1 MAARKSKHMNR
12 INELDPSGVHQIF
25 LNCLGARRWAQE
37 MTQDRPYAHA
47 QALVEKA
54 AQAWEKLG
62 RDDWLEAFGAHPKI
76 GDIESLKAKYSAT
89 KNLAESEQS
98 GVTQASQQVLEE
110 LAAKNKEYEEK
121 FGYIFIVCAT
131 GKTADEMLNI
141 LRSRIVNSSNEELK
155 KAIEEQKKITRLRL
169 EKLS

>member
-1 MAARKSKHMNR
+1 MNH
-12 INELDPSGVHQIF
+12 INELDPTGAQQLF
-25 LNCLGARRWAQE
+25 LNCCGARRWAEE
-37 MTQDRPYAHA
+37 MTHGRPYVSD

-54 AQAWEKLG
+54 QQAWEQFG

-76 GDIESLKAKYSAT
+76 GDIESLKAKYGAT
-89 KNLAESEQS
+89 KNLAASEQS
-98 GVTQASQQVLEE
+98 GVAQASQQVLEE

-141 LRSRIVNSSNEELK
+141 LRSRIVNSPDEELK
-155 KAIEEQKKITRLRL
+155 IAIEEQKKITRLRL
-169 EKLS
+169 EKLP

>member
-1 MAARKSKHMNR
+1 MNR
-12 INELDPSGVHQIF
+12 INELDPTSAQQLF
-25 LNCLGARRWAQE
+25 LNCCGARCWAEE
-37 MTQDRPYAHA
+37 MTQGRPYASD
-47 QALVEKA
+47 QALFERA
-54 AQAWEKLG
+54 AQAWEKLSS
-62 RDDWLEAFGAHPKI
+62 DDWLEAFGAHPKI

-141 LRSRIVNSSNEELK
+141 LRSRIVNSPEKELK
-155 KAIEEQKKITRLRL
+155 NAIEEQKKITRLRL
-169 EKLS
+169 EKLT

>member
-1 MAARKSKHMNR
+1 MQMNR
-12 INELDPSGVHQIF
+12 INELDPTSAHQIF
-25 LNCLGARRWAQE
+25 FNCCGARRWAEE
-37 MTQDRPYAHA
+37 MTQGRPYASA

-54 AQAWEKLG
+54 EQAWEKLG
-62 RDDWLEAFGAHPKI
+62 HDDWLEAFGAHPKI

-89 KNLAESEQS
+89 KNLAASEQS

-141 LRSRIVNSSNEELK
+141 LKARIVNSFDEELK

-169 EKLS
+169 EKLP

>member
-1 MAARKSKHMNR
+1 MNR
-12 INELDPSGVHQIF
+12 INELDPTGAHQIF
-25 LNCLGARRWAQE
+25 LNCCGARRWAEE
-37 MTQDRPYAHA
+37 MTQGRPYARD

-54 AQAWEKLG
+54 VEAWEKLG

-89 KNLAESEQS
+89 KNLAVSEQS
-98 GVTQASQQVLEE
+98 GVAQASQQVLEA

-141 LRSRIVNSSNEELK
+141 LRSRIVNSPDEELK
-155 KAIEEQKKITRLRL
+155 NAIEEQKKITRLRL
-169 EKLS
+169 EKLP

>member
-1 MAARKSKHMNR
+1 MNR
-12 INELDPSGVHQIF
+12 INELDPTGAQQLF
-25 LNCLGARRWAQE
+25 LNCCGARRWAKE
-37 MTQDRPYAHA
+37 MTQGRPYASD
-47 QALVEKA
+47 QALFEKA

-62 RDDWLEAFGAHPKI
+62 SDDWLEAFGAHPKI
-76 GDIESLKAKYSAT
+76 GDIESLKAKYNAT

-98 GVTQASQQVLEE
+98 GVAQASQQVLEE

-141 LRSRIVNSSNEELK
+141 LRSRIVNSPEKELK
-155 KAIEEQKKITRLRL
+155 NAIEEQKKITRLRL
-169 EKLS
+169 EKLT

>member
-1 MAARKSKHMNR
+1 MNLNR
-12 INELDPSGVHQIF
+12 INELDPESAHQIF
-25 LNCLGARRWAQE
+25 LNCCGARRWAEE
-37 MTQDRPYAHA
+37 MTQGRPYARD

-54 AQAWEKLG
+54 AGAWEKLG
-62 RDDWLEAFGAHPKI
+62 CSDWLEAFGAHPKI

-89 KNLAESEQS
+89 KDLAAGEQS
-98 GVTQASQQVLEE
+98 GVAQASPQVLEE

-141 LRSRIVNSSNEELK
+141 LRSRIVNSLDAELRN
-155 KAIEEQKKITRLRL
+155 AIEEQKKITRLRL
-169 EKLS
+169 EKLP